1 MCVKTNHKHSLSNYQ
16 IHLNFLLLQL
26 LVKRALKS
34 HKTSAVDRTCRVGTI
49 VYEEGRDPC
58 NDSGNEGAQFWSKL
72 GSHATFET
80 GYWMILEN
88 GEVFEDCDNDKE
100 NGKGCARTELFFFSY
115 MQTVWKWGNP
125 TTLVSVTSLTKRHLD
140 KKKEKKK
147 KGKPNKINGAV
158 GWMLGL
164 KSNIQIKLM

>member
-100 NGKGCARTELFFFSY
+100 NGKGCARTELFFFFPTCRLSGSEEI
-115 MQTVWKWGNP
+115 QRHWFQSRVWLKGTW
-125 TTLVSVTSLTKRHLD
+125 T
-140 KKKEKKK
+140 KKK
-147 KGKPNKINGAV
+147 KKRK
-158 GWMLGL
+158 
-164 KSNIQIKLM
+164 KESQIKSMVPLDEC

>member
-58 NDSGNEGAQFWSKL
+58 NDSGNEGARFWSKL

>member
-100 NGKGCARTELFFFSY
+100 NGKGCARTELFFFFSY

-140 KKKEKKK
+140 KKKKKRK
-147 KGKPNKINGAV
+147 KE
-158 GWMLGL
+158 
-164 KSNIQIKLM
+164 SQIKSMVPLDEC

>member
-147 KGKPNKINGAV
+147 NGKPNKINGAV

>member
-72 GSHATFET
+72 GSYATFET

-88 GEVFEDCDNDKE
+88 GEVFEDCDNDKV
-100 NGKGCARTELFFFSY
+100 NG
-115 MQTVWKWGNP
+115 
-125 TTLVSVTSLTKRHLD
+125 
-140 KKKEKKK
+140 
-147 KGKPNKINGAV
+147 
-158 GWMLGL
+158 
-164 KSNIQIKLM
+164 